1 MLDSNAFACLPGSNQ
16 ILANQKMTT
25 SKSKTVTLEPPPQ
38 LSDAAKAW
46 WLEFVAE
53 FDFSQ
58 PHHYQS
64 LKLAFEALDRA
75 RWAVES
81 MEANGMV
88 YVDRW
93 GQPKARPEVA
103 IARDN
108 TVLFCRVLREM
119 GLDIQPTDSRLPRP
133 GGRY

>member
-1 MLDSNAFACLPGSNQ
+1 MKA
-16 ILANQKMTT
+16 ANKP
-25 SKSKTVTLEPPPQ
+25 SKVEPIEPPEH
-38 LSDAAKAW
+38 LSDAAKTW
-46 WLEFVAE
+46 WREFTAE

-58 PHHYQS
+58 PHHQQS

-93 GQPKARPEVA
+93 GQPKSRPEVK
-103 IARDN
+103 IAYDN

-119 GLDIQPTDSRLPRP
+119 GLDVQPSDVRLPRP
-133 GGRY
+133 AGRY

>member
-1 MLDSNAFACLPGSNQ
+1 MSR
-16 ILANQKMTT
+16 
-25 SKSKTVTLEPPPQ
+25 SKSSTNAIEPPEH
-38 LSDAAKAW
+38 LSDVAKIW
-46 WLEFVAE
+46 WKEFTDV

-58 PHHYQS
+58 PNHQQS
-64 LKLAFEALDRA
+64 LRLAFEALDRA

-81 MEANGMV
+81 IEANGMV
-88 YVDRW
+88 YIDRW

-119 GLDIQPTDSRLPRP
+119 GLDVQPSDPRLPRP
-133 GGRY
+133 AGRY